1 MSTLTENRPRRAW
14 WHWRSVRLP
23 SSAVLLETGVIGLAA
38 AIFLVLGRQYAAP
51 PLVAIDEGGLAFGR
65 ALRSPQMD
73 ALFNA
78 LTSFGAE
85 ALWFIW
91 PPVVVLLLALR
102 RLPSAVA
109 IIVVAVAV
117 YVWNDGLKAIYQRA
131 RPTELEGVLGVQS
144 FSFPSGHAMA
154 AGAVFGILALVA
166 WRELRGPARWAAVA
180 VCVGLPLCVAFSRVY
195 LGVHY
200 PTDVLAGLLA
210 GALWADVVALV
221 WRFAAR
227 TTREMSNRTSD
238 LH

>member
-1 MSTLTENRPRRAW
+1 MSTLTENRPRRRAW

-23 SSAVLLETGVIGLAA
+23 SSAVLLEAGVIGLAA

-51 PLVAIDEGGLAFGR
+51 PLVAIDEGGLALGR
-65 ALRSPQMD
+65 ALRSPAMD

-91 PPVVVLLLALR
+91 PPIVLLLLALR
-102 RLPSAVA
+102 RRPSAAA

-117 YVWNDGLKAIYQRA
+117 YAWNDGLKAIYQRA

-154 AGAVFGILALVA
+154 AGAVFGILAIVA
-166 WRELRGPARWAAVA
+166 WRELRGHVRWAAVA

-200 PTDVLAGLLA
+200 PTDVMAGLVA
-210 GALWADVVALV
+210 GVLWADLVVLV
-221 WRFAAR
+221 WRLAAR
-227 TTREMSNRTSD
+227 ATRKTEQST
-238 LH
+238 L